1 MTTTTL
7 LHLDSSISLGDS
19 VSRALTARFAAA
31 WRARHGAAG
40 RYVHRDLIAEP
51 VAPIGAGYAALG
63 RRVERKGTVPVADV
77 AALAEGPDEEREW
90 SLTHPLINRLLA
102 ADTVLLGVPMY
113 NFAVPAALKA
123 WIDRIGF
130 PGSYT
135 DPATGES
142 LLRRTRVVIAA
153 ARGGGY
159 GPGTPRE
166 GFDFQIPYLRAYFT
180 NLGVPPERLH
190 IVAAELTRADDVPAL
205 AGLQPLAVKSLAD
218 AEAALDALAAGRPTA
233 G

>member
-7 LHLDSSISLGDS
+7 LHLDSSISHGDS

-40 RYVHRDLIAEP
+40 RYVHRDLAAEP
-51 VAPIGAGYAALG
+51 VAAIGAGYALLG
-63 RRVERKGTVPVADV
+63 RRVERKGTIPVADV
-77 AALAEGPDEEREW
+77 AALAEGPDEEHEW
-90 SLTHPLINRLLA
+90 SLTHPLIDRLLA

-113 NFAVPAALKA
+113 NLTVPATLKA
-123 WIDRIGF
+123 WIDRISF
-130 PGSYT
+130 PGVYT

-142 LLRRTRVVIAA
+142 LLRHTRVVVAA

-166 GFDFQIPYLRAYFT
+166 AFDFQTPYLRAYFAR
-180 NLGVPPERLH
+180 LGVPAEQLH
-190 IVAAELTRADDVPAL
+190 VVPAELTRADDVPAL
-205 AGLQPLAVKSLAD
+205 AGLRPLAAKSLAD
-218 AEAALDALAAGRPTA
+218 AEAALDALATA
-233 G
+233 

>member
-31 WRARHGAAG
+31 WRARHGSAG
-40 RYVHRDLIAEP
+40 RYVYRDLAAEP
-51 VAPIGAGYAALG
+51 VAAIGAGYAMLG
-63 RRVERKGTVPVADV
+63 RRVERKGTIPASDV
-77 AALAEGPDEEREW
+77 AALAEGPDEEHEW
-90 SLTHPLINRLLA
+90 SLTHPLVDRLLA

-113 NFAVPAALKA
+113 NLTVPAVFKA
-123 WIDRIGF
+123 WIDRISF
-130 PGSYT
+130 PGVYT

-142 LLRRTRVVIAA
+142 LLRRTRVVVAA

-166 GFDFQIPYLRAYFT
+166 AFDFQTPYLRAYFAR
-180 NLGVPPERLH
+180 LGVPAEHLH
-190 IVAAELTRADDVPAL
+190 IVPAELTRADDIPAL
-205 AGLQPLAVKSLAD
+205 AGLQPLAAKSLAD
-218 AEAALDALAAGRPTA
+218 AEAALDALATA
-233 G
+233 